1 QGSALMPEFQ
11 YKAANRSGS
20 VEEGRIA
27 ASSEQMALRQLRERG
42 LTPVRLQVADGLA
55 AASLLLAAPAAG
67 AARLSRRSDR
77 LGRAE
82 VLALTTELSVLLRA
96 GLPIDRALKIQIEMC
111 SGNRLR
117 QLLQGLLDT
126 VKGGKPFSQGLEAH
140 PELFGSFSVNI
151 VRSGEASGRLA
162 EVLSGLTEY
171 LERSREVRAT
181 VISALIYPAILAVV
195 AVLSI
200 VVML

>member
-42 LTPVRLQVADGLA
+42 LTPVRLQAAEGLA
-55 AASLLLAAPAAG
+55 AAGLPMATPAAG
-67 AARLSRRSDR
+67 ATRRSRGGDR

-82 VLALTTELSVLLRA
+82 VQALTTELAVLLRA

-126 VKGGKPFSQGLEAH
+126 VKGGKPFSHGLEGH
-140 PELFGSFSVNI
+140 PELFSAFYVNI
-151 VRSGEASGRLA
+151 VRSGEPRGRLA
-162 EVLSGLTEY
+162 EVL
-171 LERSREVRAT
+171 
-181 VISALIYPAILAVV
+181 
-195 AVLSI
+195 
-200 VVML
+200 